1 MGVSPAPRSGR
12 TRPNGLKAR
21 NHHLLS
27 IWPMKGALSF
37 LCRTPWPELAQRLRE
52 IVIAGPIVLAFLP
65 ARAVDQ
71 FCKEWSERLVRR

>member
-1 MGVSPAPRSGR
+1 
-12 TRPNGLKAR
+12 
-21 NHHLLS
+21 
-27 IWPMKGALSF
+27 MKGALSF